1 MRSIKT
7 KLFSLAM
14 AVSMVLALAGCAMS
28 TPSTVGSIG
37 GVEIP
42 AGIYLLAQYNS
53 YNTASGLAKLAT
65 GETASDVKAVLKAPA
80 PVPST
85 ARRSPPRAASMWPS

>member
-28 TPSTVGSIG
+28 APSTVGSIG

-53 YNTASGLAKLAT
+53 YNTASGVR
-65 GETASDVKAVLKAPA
+65 SWPPA
-80 PVPST
+80 
-85 ARRSPPRAASMWPS
+85 RPRPTSRPC

>member
-42 AGIYLLAQYNS
+42 AGIY
-53 YNTASGLAKLAT
+53 
-65 GETASDVKAVLKAPA
+65 
-80 PVPST
+80 
-85 ARRSPPRAASMWPS
+85 RWPSITPTTPRPVWPSLRPARQPPKSKPC

>member
-28 TPSTVGSIG
+28 APSTVGSIG

-42 AGIYLLAQYNS
+42 AGIYLLARCCG
-53 YNTASGLAKLAT
+53 AGH
-65 GETASDVKAVLKAPA
+65 
-80 PVPST
+80 
-85 ARRSPPRAASMWPS
+85 RRDRVRRQGRAEGHLHRHDQRRGCHRRRQ

>member
-37 GVEIP
+37 GIEIP
-42 AGIYLLAQYNS
+42 AGIYLLAQYRC
-53 YNTASGLAKLAT
+53 
-65 GETASDVKAVLKAPA
+65 V
-80 PVPST
+80 
-85 ARRSPPRAASMWPS
+85 

>member
-37 GVEIP
+37 GIEIP

-53 YNTASGLAKLAT
+53 YNTAANAAELAT
-65 GETASDVKAVLKAPA
+65 GEYRL
-80 PVPST
+80 
-85 ARRSPPRAASMWPS
+85 RRQGRAEGHLHRHHR

>member
-37 GVEIP
+37 GVCHVHP
-42 AGIYLLAQYNS
+42 GQR
-53 YNTASGLAKLAT
+53 GQHW
-65 GETASDVKAVLKAPA
+65 
-80 PVPST
+80 
-85 ARRSPPRAASMWPS
+85 RR